1 MTHQTAAP
9 PLLPPAELSTRRLII
24 LGVLTRFFTDTGVQ
38 LFFPFLPVI
47 AKGMGITPEVLGRLV
62 SVRSAMGLFS
72 PLFGILMDRYSYRMV
87 MRLGLMLAAAGLVMV
102 GSSNGWLMALIGMVL
117 MGLGS
122 FSFVPAL
129 QAYLSNRLPYA
140 RRARGLGIVEY
151 AWAIAGILGL
161 SVMGQIIAMT
171 SWRVPFFMIGLALF
185 IFSFVYRILPS
196 AREHKGEQQ
205 SGIAAAAFP
214 RSSWSQFFDLGSQRR
229 STWAALIGGGLIMF
243 ATWHTFL
250 NYGTWLEREYGLDA
264 AAIGI
269 VAAVLGIADLIAS
282 VLASLLT
289 DRLGK
294 QPSVIGGTILGAVSF
309 LLLPVLNQNLI
320 GVVTGLVLARFFF
333 EFSVVSN
340 LALISEQAPAQR
352 GKVLTFGA
360 ACALIGSTLAGL
372 TGPPAYETVGPWGL
386 GIVSALLMLTA
397 CLLYAALVRE
407 PQEAQ
412 G

>member
-1 MTHQTAAP
+1 MTHQTVAP

-47 AKGMGITPEVLGRLV
+47 AKGMGITPEILGRLV

-72 PLFGILMDRYSYRMV
+72 PLFGILMDRYSYRLV
-87 MRLGLMLAAAGLVMV
+87 MRLGLMLAAIGLLVV
-102 GSSNGWLMALIGMVL
+102 GSSNGWLMAFIGMVL

-161 SVMGQIIAMT
+161 SVMGQIITVT
-171 SWRVPFFMIGLALF
+171 SWRVPFFIIGLALF
-185 IFSFVYRILPS
+185 IFSFVYRVLPS
-196 AREHKGEQQ
+196 AREHRGEHQP
-205 SGIAAAAFP
+205 GTAAAQFP
-214 RSSWSQFFDLGSQRR
+214 RFSWNQFFDLGSQRR
-229 STWAALIGGGLIMF
+229 STWAALVGGGLIMF

-250 NYGTWLEREYGLDA
+250 NYGTWLEREYKLDA

-269 VAAVLGIADLIAS
+269 VAAVLGMADLIAS
-282 VLASLLT
+282 VLASLVT
-289 DRLGK
+289 DRMGK
-294 QPSVIGGTILGAVSF
+294 RYSVMGGTALGAASF
-309 LLLPVLNQNLI
+309 LLLPTLNQSLI

-340 LALISEQAPAQR
+340 LALVSEQAPTQR

-372 TGPPAYETVGPWGL
+372 TGPPAYESLGPWGL
-386 GIVSALLMLTA
+386 GVISAIVMVFA
-397 CLLYAALVRE
+397 CLLYAGLVRE
-407 PQEAQ
+407 PQEES
-412 G
+412 